1 MQTIPLLKF
10 WQWLQLLMCLMNC
23 TVNCTMICTMNF
35 TMNYNI
41 APFSHTFNVQNI
53 WFGKRSK
60 SLRAS
65 DKPNLI
71 STNERGDNIRPMRR
85 GDYFTIFG
93 SCLRPAVYLRSFS
106 FPFHPWKPG

>member
-23 TVNCTMICTMNF
+23 TVNCTMICTINCTMICTMNF
-35 TMNYNI
+35 TMNYKI

-53 WFGKRSK
+53 WFGKCSE

-65 DKPNLI
+65 AKPNLI
-71 STNERGDNIRPMRR
+71 STNERADNIRPMRKEIQIQCP
-85 GDYFTIFG
+85 D
-93 SCLRPAVYLRSFS
+93 PFS
-106 FPFHPWKPG
+106 ELLDI

>member
-35 TMNYNI
+35 TMNYKI

-53 WFGKRSK
+53 WFGKCSE

-65 DKPNLI
+65 AKPNLI
-71 STNERGDNIRPMRR
+71 STNERADNIRPMRKEIQIQCP
-85 GDYFTIFG
+85 D
-93 SCLRPAVYLRSFS
+93 PFS
-106 FPFHPWKPG
+106 ELLDI